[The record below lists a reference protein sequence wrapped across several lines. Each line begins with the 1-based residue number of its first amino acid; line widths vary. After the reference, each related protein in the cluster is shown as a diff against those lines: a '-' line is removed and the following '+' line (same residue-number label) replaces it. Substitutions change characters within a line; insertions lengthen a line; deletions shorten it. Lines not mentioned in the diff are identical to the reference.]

1 MFPSL
6 VYLCHFIC
14 MCGGIGVST
23 GRVGTL
29 KRRAGFAQR
38 NLDVCLLLVEWHR
51 CESRNAVS
59 GTLRRLQEGH

>member
-1 MFPSL
+1 
-6 VYLCHFIC
+6 